1 MKNAILKST
10 IIFSFLFIAFSSS
23 FAQDKVYSNP
33 DKPALFPGGN
43 QALIK
48 FIKTNLKYPDEA
60 KAANIKGSV
69 EVSFVIE
76 KTGGLSSIQVTK
88 GLGHGCDEEALRIVR
103 KLPKWFPASVGGQDV
118 RSTYKLIIK
127 FPQT

>member
-1 MKNAILKST
+1 MKNVFLKITFILSL
-10 IIFSFLFIAFSSS
+10 SFIAFSTS
-23 FAQDKVYSNP
+23 FAQDKVYTNP
-33 DKPALFPGGN
+33 EKAALYPGGI
-43 QALIK
+43 QALNK

-60 KAANIKGSV
+60 KSANIKGTV